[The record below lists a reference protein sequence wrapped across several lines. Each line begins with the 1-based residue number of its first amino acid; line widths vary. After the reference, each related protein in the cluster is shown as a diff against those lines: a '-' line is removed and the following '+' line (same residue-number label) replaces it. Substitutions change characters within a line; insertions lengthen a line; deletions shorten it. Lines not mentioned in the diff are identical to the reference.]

1 MKIQPI
7 GFQFPQQQQ
16 VDVAP
21 VVVDTPASVTALD
34 ITNQGYAAAERANQQ
49 YVQTTQQ
56 ATQSTQQTA
65 QILQQNS
72 QSIAQSQNAVLQ
84 QKQQSSNNFAV
95 SLQSIQR
102 GVGDMMNYNVE
113 LAKIDDTR
121 RREAAD
127 KSARLLAAQE
137 KIDHDD
143 RKAKVVGKLEQ
154 LSGAWIKNGM
164 IREYG
169 ATAYLDMVA
178 KEVAAAKLDGDSTTT
193 LTQKYA
199 QPAQDYSKEVYT
211 EEQKAAETVVLKQRE
226 VDKRQLLAPLN
237 VIIAKIKTSEGR
249 DAGEVA
255 KQWAELQAG
264 METIMADKRFS
275 QVTRLESVAM
285 ALEAGAA
292 GMSTSNENYQKMNNA
307 ASAYRNVT
315 AFAAQQ
321 RIKAN
326 NSEIGPQE
334 YEDTVRQKALE
345 LGVSGYQPADL
356 NAELKFVEERLR
368 VDGSITTMRKNAV
381 LSETEGIEADN
392 AIVGG
397 LAIDAVLDPSG
408 AGSTIRAAAKK
419 GADKNA
425 IEAVRVADDFIKFRA
440 TDKQQYDVARAA
452 KQTEISRVGANF
464 NSWFVSNTKTPGASS
479 QNPAVAKQLE
489 MLRTLS
495 GITPEQ
501 VQGGQL
507 TAEQVNLMQS
517 SAEAIQQSLIAEQ
530 VVDDKNFANKL
541 QEFSRYGLFLNEADM
556 KTSRKSFTQKI
567 DAYMQRKADIEAQ
580 SAVIKP
586 VQGMTGTFKQGTIK
600 QLAKRSY
607 AGSSMVVP
615 FTAAVA
621 NAMPDGTSAAG
632 QLYGDSRGATRRHT
646 GLDFGVPSG
655 TEVLST
661 IDGVVQYV
669 EPITTVGYGL
679 NVGVKGADGLI
690 HYFAHLS
697 AANVV
702 VGQQIS
708 AGEVIA
714 LSGNSGGTAGK
725 PMDEHLHMGTYR
737 EGGEIFNPVH
747 ILSKAAVNN
756 GSAKAPRTAGYSQA
770 NIPRGATPIG
780 KNQYLLNGALFNIPS
795 GPPARTTTG
804 EAMTTVYIPPGTKAY
819 SKTKFELDGTQMNIP
834 TSNERN
840 RSGMVAVQVPA
851 NGSPLMQL
859 GSPLKARAVT
869 PAAAKPVSNSFASNR
884 ASDYVA
890 NIPPDHHH
898 GYAILANDKPFAAA
912 INRVANKYGMPGQW
926 LADVIA
932 YESAGTFS
940 PSIDN
945 EHGFVGLIQF
955 GEALASDMGVTQS
968 QLRRGTRLQ
977 QMEYVDRALAVRLKQ
992 SGVKAYKGPE
1002 WLVAGINQ
1010 GNRGIY
1016 QVETRG
1022 AAAILDPANTDGY
1035 TTLEKYMANL
1045 GKYSGRKYNY
1055 MGNRKVRTTAA
1066 VHEKHTDNCAF
1077 CDNLIANNLSSGFIR
1092 HQASLA

>member
-1 MKIQPI
+1 
-7 GFQFPQQQQ
+7 
-16 VDVAP
+16 
-21 VVVDTPASVTALD
+21 
-34 ITNQGYAAAERANQQ
+34 
-49 YVQTTQQ
+49 
-56 ATQSTQQTA
+56 
-65 QILQQNS
+65 
-72 QSIAQSQNAVLQ
+72 
-84 QKQQSSNNFAV
+84 
-95 SLQSIQR
+95 
-102 GVGDMMNYNVE
+102 
-113 LAKIDDTR
+113 
-121 RREAAD
+121 
-127 KSARLLAAQE
+127 
-137 KIDHDD
+137 
-143 RKAKVVGKLEQ
+143 
-154 LSGAWIKNGM
+154 
-164 IREYG
+164 
-169 ATAYLDMVA
+169 
-178 KEVAAAKLDGDSTTT
+178 
-193 LTQKYA
+193 
-199 QPAQDYSKEVYT
+199 
-211 EEQKAAETVVLKQRE
+211 
-226 VDKRQLLAPLN
+226 
-237 VIIAKIKTSEGR
+237 
-249 DAGEVA
+249 
-255 KQWAELQAG
+255 

-890 NIPPDHHH
+890 NIPSDHHH
-898 GYAILANDKPFAAA
+898 GYTILANDKPFAAA

-932 YESAGTFS
+932 FESAGTFS

-945 EHGFVGLIQF
+945 EQGFVGLIQF
-955 GEALASDMGVTQS
+955 GEAVASDMGVTKS
-968 QLRRGTRLQ
+968 QLSNATRLQ
-977 QMEYVDRALAVRLKQ
+977 QMEYVDRYLALRLRQ

-1010 GNRGIY
+1010 GNVGIQ
-1016 QVETRG
+1016 QVDRHG
-1022 AAAILDPANTDGY
+1022 AKAILDPANNDGA

-1077 CDNLIANNLSSGFIR
+1077 CDNLVANNLSSGFIR

>member
-1 MKIQPI
+1 
-7 GFQFPQQQQ
+7 
-16 VDVAP
+16 
-21 VVVDTPASVTALD
+21 
-34 ITNQGYAAAERANQQ
+34 
-49 YVQTTQQ
+49 
-56 ATQSTQQTA
+56 
-65 QILQQNS
+65 
-72 QSIAQSQNAVLQ
+72 
-84 QKQQSSNNFAV
+84 
-95 SLQSIQR
+95 
-102 GVGDMMNYNVE
+102 
-113 LAKIDDTR
+113 
-121 RREAAD
+121 
-127 KSARLLAAQE
+127 
-137 KIDHDD
+137 
-143 RKAKVVGKLEQ
+143 
-154 LSGAWIKNGM
+154 
-164 IREYG
+164 
-169 ATAYLDMVA
+169 
-178 KEVAAAKLDGDSTTT
+178 
-193 LTQKYA
+193 
-199 QPAQDYSKEVYT
+199 
-211 EEQKAAETVVLKQRE
+211 
-226 VDKRQLLAPLN
+226 
-237 VIIAKIKTSEGR
+237 
-249 DAGEVA
+249 
-255 KQWAELQAG
+255 
-264 METIMADKRFS
+264 
-275 QVTRLESVAM
+275 
-285 ALEAGAA
+285 
-292 GMSTSNENYQKMNNA
+292 MSTSNENYQKMNNA

-334 YEDTVRQKALE
+334 YEDSVRQKALE

-368 VDGSITTMRKNAV
+368 VDNSITTMRKNAV

-408 AGSTIRAAAKK
+408 AGSTIRAVAKK

-425 IEAVRVADDFIKFRA
+425 IEATRVADDFIKFRA
-440 TDKQQYDVARAA
+440 TDKQQYDAARAA

-507 TAEQVNLMQS
+507 TAEQVNLMQR

-567 DAYMQRKADIEAQ
+567 DAYMQRKSDIEAQ

-600 QLAKRSY
+600 QLAKRNY

-621 NAMPDGTSAAG
+621 NSMADGTSAAG
-632 QLYGDSRGATRRHT
+632 QLYGDPRGGSRVHT
-646 GLDFGVPSG
+646 GLDFGVPTG

-702 VGQQIS
+702 VGQQVS

-714 LSGNSGGTAGK
+714 LSGNSGGSASK
-725 PMDEHLHMGTYR
+725 SMDEHLHIGAYR
-737 EGGEIFNPVH
+737 EGGEVFNPAH

-780 KNQYLLNGALFNIPS
+780 KNQYLLNGVLFKTPS

-804 EAMTTVYIPPGTKAY
+804 
-819 SKTKFELDGTQMNIP
+819 
-834 TSNERN
+834 SN
-840 RSGMVAVQVPA
+840 
-851 NGSPLMQL
+851 SPLMQL
-859 GSPLKARAVT
+859 GGPARAVT

-890 NIPPDHHH
+890 NIAPDHHH
-898 GYAILANDKPFAAA
+898 GYTILANDKPFATA

-945 EHGFVGLIQF
+945 QMGFVGLIQF
-955 GEALASDMGVTQS
+955 GEAVASDMGVTNS
-968 QLRRGTRLQ
+968 QLRNATRLQ
-977 QMEYVDRALAVRLKQ
+977 QIEYVDRYLALRLRQ

-1010 GNRGIY
+1010 GNVGIQ
-1016 QVETRG
+1016 QVDKHG
-1022 AAAILDPANTDGY
+1022 AKAILDPANSDGY

-1066 VHEKHTDNCAF
+1066 VHEKPAHDCAF
-1077 CDNLIANNLSSGFIR
+1077 CDNLVANNLSSGFIR